1 MLDTLNQNQNI
12 MKNMTYHIGQT
23 QNNMSNIYEQE
34 NIPPTYYQEANSTTL
49 TNNGMYDIVKKLQDE
64 LRTLK
69 IQITNSPPPLIP
81 YQPPPF

>member
-12 MKNMTYHIGQT
+12 MKKMTYHIGQT

-49 TNNGMYDIVKKLQDE
+49 TNNGMYDIVKKLQDK

-69 IQITNSPPPLIP
+69 IQITNSPPPIRVKE
-81 YQPPPF
+81 